1 MIVEFFL
8 LLLFPPP
15 PQVRDAL
22 NTFWNGSGKKSQK
35 KVLYLMNL
43 VGFELIKY
51 VRDLLPNVWHSK
63 YFGVMSMLQAALMV
77 LEQWAKGR
85 ALWPTLSC
93 VACFLAFF
101 FFILAGLSLSNLS
114 LYFITHYL
122 SPNENSF
129 DGGGNK
135 PLSYRYIV
143 I

>member
-101 FFILAGLSLSNLS
+101 FPSWRASLFLIC
-114 LYFITHYL
+114 LYIL
-122 SPNENSF
+122 SPTTSPPMKTVLMEVGIS
-129 DGGGNK
+129 
-135 PLSYRYIV
+135 PYRIV
-143 I
+143 TS